1 MICTLWIQ
9 RSNLYEYWESSSR
22 KFWLET
28 QSQQGRNLWLVKKN
42 KEREDAIEIPTLADG
57 SNEEDS
63 SSEDS

>member
-1 MICTLWIQ
+1 MVIAEVAYI
-9 RSNLYEYWESSSR
+9 LYEYKTSWNE
-22 KFWLET
+22 KVQKT
-28 QSQQGRNLWLVKKN
+28 